1 MSSRRDFLKQ
11 ITAAGIAAAA
21 SPLVTKAESVRVT
34 GEVAALPQSNVSK
47 PGSLIVPKNCGLR
60 ITGTFLDE
68 ISHDIPHQNWGLK
81 EWDRDF
87 QYMKAIGIDTVI
99 DIRCGYRKFI
109 TYPSEYLMKKHGCY
123 MPSVDLIEM
132 FCSLADK
139 YDMKFYFGLYDSG
152 HYWDTGDMSW
162 EIDDNKYVIDEAWK
176 RYGHHKSF
184 YGWYISTE
192 ISRGTKW
199 AVPAFHEMGK
209 HCKEV
214 SGKDKPV
221 FISPWIDGKKAV
233 DAASSDIT
241 KKNGVSVQQHEKE
254 WNEIFDGIHDVV
266 NCCAFQDGHIDYD
279 ELDAFFSV
287 NKKLAD
293 RYGMQCWTNAETFD
307 RDMPIKFLPIK
318 FDKLRMKLEAA
329 KRCNYDKAITFE
341 FSHFMSPQSA
351 YLQAGHLYDRY
362 KEYFGL

>member
-1 MSSRRDFLKQ
+1 MSSRRYFLKQ

-47 PGSLIVPKNCGLR
+47 PGSLIVPKNRGLR

-68 ISHDIPHQNWGLK
+68 ISHDIPHQNLGLK

-199 AVPAFHEMGK
+199 AVPAFH
-209 HCKEV
+209 
-214 SGKDKPV
+214 
-221 FISPWIDGKKAV
+221 
-233 DAASSDIT
+233 
-241 KKNGVSVQQHEKE
+241 
-254 WNEIFDGIHDVV
+254 
-266 NCCAFQDGHIDYD
+266 
-279 ELDAFFSV
+279 
-287 NKKLAD
+287 
-293 RYGMQCWTNAETFD
+293 
-307 RDMPIKFLPIK
+307 
-318 FDKLRMKLEAA
+318 
-329 KRCNYDKAITFE
+329 
-341 FSHFMSPQSA
+341 
-351 YLQAGHLYDRY
+351 
-362 KEYFGL
+362 